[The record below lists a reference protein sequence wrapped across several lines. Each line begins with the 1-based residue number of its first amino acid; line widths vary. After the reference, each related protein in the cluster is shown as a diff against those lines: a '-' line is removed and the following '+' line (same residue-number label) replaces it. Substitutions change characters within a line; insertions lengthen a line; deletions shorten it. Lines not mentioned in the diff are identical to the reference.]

1 MLLARIAPEEAALT
15 LLRPARIAL
24 AIAGALGLAIGPFA
38 AAPAEAATA
47 AEMQDLPQDHWAYRA
62 IEQLVERYGVMEGFP
77 DMTFRGTKT
86 VTRYELA
93 AALTRVMQKM
103 DAIGTG
109 QPAAAPTPVP
119 AADRATVDRLRGEFK
134 KELDDLDAR
143 MKKGED
149 GLKELQD
156 KLGKMVTVK
165 GSVTTQLGDETLDI
179 GKDRTAPFIST
190 GLSLSFK
197 GNISEATTYDT
208 SIGGVIKASGSGDVP
223 AAMAGALG
231 RTPTADTINVRTA
244 RVTSKVGAA
253 TVNVGRFPMWLVGFG
268 PSTDQSFRTGD
279 FSVGVGALGPDA
291 SALRVGSD
299 VGAAVEAPLGPVT
312 VQGGVN
318 SNIVI
323 AQLGATFGPVG
334 LKAGFETD
342 HKAIT
347 QQLLNTTQ
355 RVKTTYNTA
364 AVLDI
369 GGEAPVGGT
378 LQVNV
383 TNDAITQF
391 GGGLRASLGGV
402 DLNAVV
408 SSSGDPGKS
417 IDVLSYGGVIGLPA
431 KEMFGGRFKTPSVL
445 VALLDN
451 YTYNAPARRDSQ
463 TTTGPGGQALG
474 KNAGVS
480 VQLGIENPLIPGLV
494 VEYNAQAKLVEDIFV
509 PNPADP
515 ITSETILMK
524 STLKF

>member
-1 MLLARIAPEEAALT
+1 MT
-15 LLRPARIAL
+15 LDRPARIAL
-24 AIAGALGLAIGPFA
+24 ALAGALGLVAAPFA
-38 AAPAEAATA
+38 TAPARAVTA
-47 AEMQDLPQDHWAYRA
+47 AEMQDLPQDHWAYQA
-62 IEQLVERYGVMEGFP
+62 IQQLTERYGVMEGFP
-77 DMTFRGTKT
+77 DNTFRGTKT

-93 AALTRVMQKM
+93 AALTKVMQKM
-103 DAIGTG
+103 DAMAGG
-109 QPAAAPTPVP
+109 VP
-119 AADRATVDRLRGEFK
+119 ATAPVAAVPPADQATVGRLRVEFA
-134 KELDDLDAR
+134 KELADLDAR
-143 MKKGED
+143 VKKGED

-165 GSVTTQLGDETLDI
+165 GSVNTLLGDETLDI

-190 GLSLSFK
+190 ALALSFK
-197 GNISEATTYDT
+197 GNISEATSYDAG
-208 SIGGVIKASGSGDVP
+208 IGGTIKASGSGDVP
-223 AAMAGALG
+223 AVMSGALG
-231 RTPTADTINVRTA
+231 KTPTSDTINVRSA

-253 TVNVGRFPMWLVGFG
+253 TINVGRFPLWLVGFG
-268 PSTDQSFRTGD
+268 PSTDQTFRTGD
-279 FSVGVGALGPDA
+279 FAVGVGAVGPDA

-299 VGAAVEAPLGPVT
+299 VGATVEAPLGPVT
-312 VQGGVN
+312 VSGGVN

-355 RVKTTYNTA
+355 RVKTSYNTA

-369 GGEAPVGGT
+369 GGEGPVGGT
-378 LQVNV
+378 LQLNV
-383 TNDAITQF
+383 TNDAITQY
-391 GGGLRASLGGV
+391 GGGLRTTLAGI

-408 SSSGDPGKS
+408 SSSSDPGKS
-417 IDVLSYGGVIGLPA
+417 VDVLSYGAVIGFPA
-431 KEMFGGRFKTPSVL
+431 TEMFGGRFKSPSIL
-445 VALLDN
+445 IAGLDN
-451 YTYNAPARRDSQ
+451 YTVNAPSRGTA

-480 VQLGIENPLIPGLV
+480 VQVGLENPLIPGLIL
-494 VEYNAQAKLVEDIFV
+494 EYNAQAKLIEDIFI

-515 ITSETILMK
+515 ITSESILMK

>member
-1 MLLARIAPEEAALT
+1 MSLQ
-15 LLRPARIAL
+15 RPARIAL
-24 AIAGALGLAIGPFA
+24 AMAGALGLVAAPMF
-38 AAPAEAATA
+38 AAPAFAATA
-47 AEMQDLPQDHWAYRA
+47 AEMQDLPPDHWAYRA
-62 IEQLVERYGVMEGFP
+62 IQQLVERYGVMEGFP

-103 DAIGTG
+103 EAGG
-109 QPAAAPTPVP
+109 GSAPAAPLPPAAA
-119 AADRATVDRLRGEFK
+119 DQATVQRLRQEFK
-134 KELDDLDAR
+134 KELDELDAR

-149 GLKELQD
+149 SLKELQD

-165 GSVTTQLGDETLDI
+165 GSVVTQLGDETLDI

-197 GNISEATTYDT
+197 GNISEATSYDT
-208 SIGGVIKASGSGDVP
+208 SIGGTIKASGSGDVP

-231 RTPTADTINVRTA
+231 KTPTADTVNLRTA

-253 TVNVGRFPMWLVGFG
+253 TVNVGRFPLWLVGFG
-268 PSTDQSFRTGD
+268 PSTDQTFRTGD
-279 FSVGVGALGPDA
+279 FIVGVGAVGPDA

-299 VGAAVEAPLGPVT
+299 VGATVEAPLGPVT
-312 VQGGVN
+312 ASGGVN

-323 AQLGATFGPVG
+323 AQLGATFGPVA

-364 AVLDI
+364 ALMDI
-369 GGEAPVGGT
+369 GGESPVGGT
-378 LQVNV
+378 VQINV

-391 GGGLRASLGGV
+391 GGGLRASLAGI

-417 IDVLSYGGVIGLPA
+417 IDVLTYGAVVGVPA
-431 KEMFGGRFKTPSVL
+431 RELFGGRFKTPSIL
-445 VALLDN
+445 IAGLDN
-451 YTYNAPARRDSQ
+451 YTYNAPSRRDTQ
-463 TTTGPGGQALG
+463 ATTGPGGQALG

-480 VQLGIENPLIPGLV
+480 VQLGIENPIVPGLV
-494 VEYNAQAKLVEDIFV
+494 VEYNAQAKLIEDIFV
-509 PNPADP
+509 PNPNDP
-515 ITSETILMK
+515 ITSETILLK